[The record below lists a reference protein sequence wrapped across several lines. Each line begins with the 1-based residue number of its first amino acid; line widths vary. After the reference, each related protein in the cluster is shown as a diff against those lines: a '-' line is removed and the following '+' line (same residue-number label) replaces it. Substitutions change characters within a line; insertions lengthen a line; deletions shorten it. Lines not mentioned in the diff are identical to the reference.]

1 MNTSSSNFPKQPE
14 IEKAAANWTLRLDRG
29 LTAEEQD
36 EYSQWLSEDPRHG
49 EAIALC
55 RWGWDEFDRLA
66 GLQTTQ
72 HAKIDPDLLAPGN
85 RFVRKSPIL
94 KFCFA
99 AVPLA
104 AAIAFMAVAYWPD
117 RTEKQSVFAS
127 KAAIELIARL
137 EQKTLADGSVIELNR
152 GAIAEVEYSPEAR
165 RVRLIH
171 GEANFTVAKDPDR
184 PFIVN
189 VAGIDVRA
197 VGTQFNVRLT
207 DDAIDVIVSEGIVRL
222 ATSQILESA
231 SGVLEEPLLK
241 VGHRAV
247 VRLGKT
253 PMIDRSIL
261 SPSDMD
267 RELGWQPRMLDFDDA
282 PMSEIVLEFNRRNQV
297 QLKLGDSSLEDIR
310 FSNYIWSDNVEGFVR
325 LMESSFGMRAEWR
338 GSNKIVL
345 REATPSRAL

>member
-1 MNTSSSNFPKQPE
+1 
-14 IEKAAANWTLRLDRG
+14 
-29 LTAEEQD
+29 
-36 EYSQWLSEDPRHG
+36 H
-49 EAIALC
+49 
-55 RWGWDEFDRLA
+55 
-66 GLQTTQ
+66 
-72 HAKIDPDLLAPGN
+72 
-85 RFVRKSPIL
+85 
-94 KFCFA
+94 
-99 AVPLA
+99 
-104 AAIAFMAVAYWPD
+104 
-117 RTEKQSVFAS
+117 TEKQSVFAS
-127 KAAIELIARL
+127 KSAIELIARL

-207 DDAIDVIVSEGIVRL
+207 DDAVDVIVSEGIVRL

-247 VRLGKT
+247 VRLGDV

-297 QLKLGDSSLEDIR
+297 QLKLGDS
-310 FSNYIWSDNVEGFVR
+310 
-325 LMESSFGMRAEWR
+325 
-338 GSNKIVL
+338 
-345 REATPSRAL
+345 

>member
-1 MNTSSSNFPKQPE
+1 M
-14 IEKAAANWTLRLDRG
+14 
-29 LTAEEQD
+29 
-36 EYSQWLSEDPRHG
+36 
-49 EAIALC
+49 
-55 RWGWDEFDRLA
+55 
-66 GLQTTQ
+66 
-72 HAKIDPDLLAPGN
+72 
-85 RFVRKSPIL
+85 
-94 KFCFA
+94 
-99 AVPLA
+99 
-104 AAIAFMAVAYWPD
+104 
-117 RTEKQSVFAS
+117 
-127 KAAIELIARL
+127 
-137 EQKTLADGSVIELNR
+137 
-152 GAIAEVEYSPEAR
+152 
-165 RVRLIH
+165 
-171 GEANFTVAKDPDR
+171 
-184 PFIVN
+184 
-189 VAGIDVRA
+189 RA

-207 DDAIDVIVSEGIVRL
+207 DDAVDVIVSEGIVRL

-247 VRLGKT
+247 VRLGDV